1 LNAEA
6 SQPTHPVVV
15 AEFRDPADARQAML
29 DLEGIGVDAQAI
41 NLVERSSAVPAQNI
55 EQSGELSAAGDT
67 ARRYVGGGLIGA
79 AVGAVIGVLLGLLA
93 NTDPATIGIVGGVMC
108 GGIVGF
114 VLGGYWGG
122 ASKLAVNPDALDT
135 YTMDRSDSEP
145 VHLEVQAHSDD
156 QARQTVDVLRKAK
169 ADSVDLRS

>member
-6 SQPTHPVVV
+6 SRPSHPVVV

-41 NLVERSSAVPAQNI
+41 NLVDRSTAVPAQNI
-55 EQSGELSAAGDT
+55 ERSGELAAAGDT
-67 ARRYVGGGLIGA
+67 TKRYVGGGLIGA
-79 AVGAVIGVLLGLLA
+79 GVGAIVGVLLGLLA
-93 NTDPATIGIVGGVMC
+93 NTDPMVLGLLGGAMC

-114 VLGGYWGG
+114 LLGGFWGG

-135 YTMDRSDSEP
+135 YTMDRSGSEP

-156 QARQTVDVLRKAK
+156 QARKTVDVLRKAR
-169 ADSVDLRS
+169 ADTVDLRD